1 MVSIVNNFGAA
12 AYQRIDKMLVGQSS
26 DTKAVSVQQSFSDF
40 ISNTVNNT
48 GDVLKKAEAATI
60 GGLLGT
66 VPLDEMALAVTEA
79 ETSLKTM
86 MSIRDRVINAYQDI
100 IKMPI

>member
-1 MVSIVNNFGAA
+1 MVGITNSFGAA
-12 AYQRIDKMLVGQSS
+12 AYQRIDKMLVGASS
-26 DTKAVSVQQSFSDF
+26 DTKNISVQNSFSDF
-40 ISNTVNNT
+40 ISDAVNKT
-48 GDVLKKAEAATI
+48 ESVLQKSEAATI